1 MCFACGCVD
10 KNMHIHVKMC
20 IFFLQKFCM
29 VEKIDFEDE
38 DSKSAVVTFQSRD
51 EAEKVIYISVNCTST
66 WSFFQ
71 IFKIRHIYN
80 MCICI
85 FFRL

>member
-1 MCFACGCVD
+1 MCFAFECVD
-10 KNMHIHVKMC
+10 GNMHIYVKMC

-51 EAEKVIYISVNCTST
+51 EAEKVI
-66 WSFFQ
+66 
-71 IFKIRHIYN
+71 
-80 MCICI
+80 
-85 FFRL
+85 